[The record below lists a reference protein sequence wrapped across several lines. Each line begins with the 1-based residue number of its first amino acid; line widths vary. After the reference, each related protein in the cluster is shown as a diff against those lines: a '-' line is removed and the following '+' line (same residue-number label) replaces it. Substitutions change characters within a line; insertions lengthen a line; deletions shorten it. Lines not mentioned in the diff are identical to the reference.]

1 MRIIPIIGAVIGL
14 CLIVV
19 LVAEIGAAPVAD
31 ALITIGWLG
40 FCAICVVH
48 LVVVAGMGL
57 AWRALVPARPAR
69 ALIWGRLVR
78 DAGSE
83 ILPFSQI
90 GGLALGARAVVLA
103 GIPAS
108 VAAASTVVDVTLE
121 FIAKLAYLLVGLLLL
136 LHLQPAS
143 PVALPLTIA
152 LLVATFFALVCVV
165 MQRYGLGALGQFIAA
180 SAQRWA
186 EQLATGAIVLHA
198 SLAEI
203 YRRTSGLW
211 VGFLLHLA
219 CWIASAFEV
228 WAALYLGGLP
238 LDFGTVL
245 VIESLLYGI
254 RTFAF
259 AIPNAIGVQEA
270 TYVLI
275 GTSFGLTPEIA
286 LAVSLLKRARDLAI
300 GLPTLA
306 LWPAFEGRRLWRR
319 TVRVRS

>member
-1 MRIIPIIGAVIGL
+1 MRRISIIGGAIGL
-14 CLIVV
+14 CLIVA
-19 LVAEIGAAPVAD
+19 LVARIGAAPIGD
-31 ALITIGWLG
+31 ALRTIGWLG
-40 FCAICVVH
+40 FCAVCAVH

-57 AWRALVPARPAR
+57 AWRAVVPGGPAR

-103 GIPAS
+103 GLPAT

-121 FIAKLAYLLVGLLLL
+121 FIAKLAYLLLGLLLL

-143 PVALPLTIA
+143 PIALPLAIA
-152 LLVATFFALVCVV
+152 LAIAALLAFLFVA

-186 EQLATGAIVLHA
+186 EQLAAGATVLHA
-198 SLAEI
+198 SLGEI
-203 YRRTSGLW
+203 YRRRSGLW
-211 VGFLLHLA
+211 LGFLLHLA
-219 CWIASAFEV
+219 CWIASALEV
-228 WAALYLGGLP
+228 WAALYLGGLS
-238 LDFGTVL
+238 LDFATVL
-245 VIESLLYGI
+245 VIECLLYGI

-270 TYVLI
+270 SYVVI

-286 LAVSLLKRARDLAI
+286 LALSLLKRARDLTI
-300 GLPTLA
+300 GLPTLV

-319 TVRVRS
+319 AA